1 MWGLVLLASISA
13 SHVAIAFSLLD
24 TIDPPFDFVV
34 KSPIVSR
41 DSCLYATRTDQ
52 EDLVTRLPLTEK
64 SADDYVDTACAGI
77 ASYHRKRRITT
88 SASENF
94 DKRFHELLEFKETH
108 GHTRVPRRHGKLGD
122 WVNKLRQRKHQ
133 LDEQRLDRLNQI
145 GFCWDA
151 SDDKRRK
158 EREKWWNRLESL
170 RRLQQDNPLTIAE
183 AGTQN
188 DAPADAS
195 LSVGISH
202 QQSATLSFDCLQ
214 DSEKKWLRRQ
224 RIQYIDSGR
233 KPSLKLD
240 EKQIQALNEIDPNW
254 WQTTRERKWYAQ
266 YSALKEF
273 RAKHGHSNVTS
284 AHEDKKLFNWVQNT
298 RKKYRALKL
307 QREDGF
313 RSDGSPKL
321 TTAQIELL
329 DSIDFIW
336 DPWGHYEDRSWLSYT
351 TGSDNKLTSL

>member
-1 MWGLVLLASISA
+1 MNRDFHCWMPSIWGLVILASISA
-13 SHVAIAFSLLD
+13 SHEAIAFSLLD
-24 TIDPPFDFVV
+24 TIDPPFDSVV
-34 KSPIVSR
+34 KSTIASR
-41 DSCLYATRTDQ
+41 SSSWYATRTDQ

-64 SADDYVDTACAGI
+64 SADEDVDTVSTGI

-94 DKRFHELLEFKETH
+94 DRRFHELLEFKETH

-122 WVNKLRQRKHQ
+122 WVNKLRQRKDR

-158 EREKWWNRLESL
+158 EREKWWNRLESF
-170 RRLQQDNPLTIAE
+170 RRLKQENPLTIPE
-183 AGTQN
+183 PGTQN
-188 DAPADAS
+188 DASADS
-195 LSVGISH
+195 SFSIGVTH
-202 QQSATLSFDCLQ
+202 QQSATLFFDSLQ

-254 WQTTRERKWYAQ
+254 WQTV
-266 YSALKEF
+266 
-273 RAKHGHSNVTS
+273 G
-284 AHEDKKLFNWVQNT
+284 
-298 RKKYRALKL
+298 
-307 QREDGF
+307 
-313 RSDGSPKL
+313 
-321 TTAQIELL
+321 
-329 DSIDFIW
+329 
-336 DPWGHYEDRSWLSYT
+336 RSWC
-351 TGSDNKLTSL
+351 GR